1 MDIPG
6 LRRLEFCCGA
16 PASAKREKRETRE
29 RRLEICFPLAS
40 RDYRTSKSVV
50 LGVCLQRVPEH
61 SLYPIVGMEDVRE
74 GCVGKGD
81 GKVVVVDWN
90 RSENSHG
97 RTKQTT

>member
-1 MDIPG
+1 M
-6 LRRLEFCCGA
+6 
-16 PASAKREKRETRE
+16 
-29 RRLEICFPLAS
+29 
-40 RDYRTSKSVV
+40 